1 MLPGIMQTGK
11 NVGMKLMDDSL
22 RTLFEKGLV
31 AQDEC
36 MMRSEDKTLMK
47 KYFEDVNK

>member
-22 RTLFEKGLV
+22 RTLFEQQLIS
-31 AQDEC
+31 QEEC

-47 KYFEDVNK
+47 KYFDEINK